1 MELLTFTEAA
11 AFAGVSSKTIH
22 KHVKQGKLACVETP
36 LGRRIEKELLVPY
49 RNLLGA
55 NETRSEPFKDSDRE
69 DLGVLGSILEE
80 LDQPEWEEA
89 LPEDTDRQERGQPVM
104 SVPLQA
110 HLVALELARTQLEK
124 AQLWLDEER
133 QRALMAQQ
141 LVLQA
146 ERSKV
151 ALESQLS
158 QYQRV
163 LSEQAES
170 LAEERAL
177 RLTFESR
184 SQVQLSLAESVDGS
198 AEKEEAQARLREENL
213 RNQELWQAEKAQ
225 LMSEL
230 AHHQQR
236 VNWLEKRVP
245 RWVRGLFGAK

>member
-22 KHVKQGKLACVETP
+22 KHVKQGKLAYVETP
-36 LGRRIEKELLVPY
+36 LGKRIERERLLPY
-49 RNLLGA
+49 RNLLGT
-55 NETRSEPFKDSDRE
+55 NGND
-69 DLGVLGSILEE
+69 
-80 LDQPEWEEA
+80 WEESA
-89 LPEDTDRQERGQPVM
+89 LPEMEQEGTVGSDRDPLLESEWEQVTPGDTAREREGTPV
-104 SVPLQA
+104 STVPLQA
-110 HLVALELARTQLEK
+110 HLSALEFAKEQLERTQT
-124 AQLWLDEER
+124 WLDEER
-133 QRALMAQQ
+133 QRAQMAQQ

-151 ALESQLS
+151 VLESQLA

-163 LSEQAES
+163 LSEHAES

-177 RLTFESR
+177 RLTF
-184 SQVQLSLAESVDGS
+184 
-198 AEKEEAQARLREENL
+198 QARSGVSPEADGLREENL

-225 LMSEL
+225 LVSEL
-230 AHHQQR
+230 VHHQER

>member
-22 KHVKQGKLACVETP
+22 KHVKQGKLAYVETP
-36 LGRRIEKELLVPY
+36 LGKRIERERLLPY
-49 RNLLGA
+49 RN
-55 NETRSEPFKDSDRE
+55 
-69 DLGVLGSILEE
+69 VLGTSGN
-80 LDQPEWEEA
+80 EWEESA
-89 LPEDTDRQERGQPVM
+89 LPKWEHEGTVGSGRDSQSESEWERVTPGDTGREPEGTVV
-104 SVPLQA
+104 SIVPLQA
-110 HLVALELARTQLEK
+110 HLSALNFAKEQLERTQ
-124 AQLWLDEER
+124 QWLDEER
-133 QRALMAQQ
+133 QKAQFAQQ

-151 ALESQLS
+151 SLESQLA

-163 LSEQAES
+163 LSEHAES

-177 RLTFESR
+177 RLT
-184 SQVQLSLAESVDGS
+184 L
-198 AEKEEAQARLREENL
+198 QARSEETAVSLEEVRQAEVLREENL

-225 LMSEL
+225 LVSEL
-230 AHHQQR
+230 THHQER